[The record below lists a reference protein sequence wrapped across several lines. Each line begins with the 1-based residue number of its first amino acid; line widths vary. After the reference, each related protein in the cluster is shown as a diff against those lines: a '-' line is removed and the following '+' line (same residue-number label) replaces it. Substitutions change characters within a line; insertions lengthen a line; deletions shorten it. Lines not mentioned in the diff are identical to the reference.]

1 LSAALAACASSTP
14 AATTGHALSAI
25 GPQASGILGFSNGV
39 VGQTYRWAFP
49 LLSNTG
55 TSPVTVT
62 SFAMDKV
69 PAIFQVI
76 GYPLYSQPEVG
87 DYIVDF
93 ADSDHPG
100 MPDLLHKPNHANEP
114 ITTAPG
120 QQSPMYAMVAAKLLT
135 NRTDPLTGCL
145 VTYRLGTRTYRQR
158 FDCQFQ
164 IGGDRPTQQDTGSA
178 STVYFYISAG
188 QGKS

>member
-1 LSAALAACASSTP
+1 
-14 AATTGHALSAI
+14 
-25 GPQASGILGFSNGV
+25 
-39 VGQTYRWAFP
+39 
-49 LLSNTG
+49 
-55 TSPVTVT
+55 
-62 SFAMDKV
+62 MDKV

-164 IGGDRPTQQDTGSA
+164 IGGDRLPGKTRA
-178 STVYFYISAG
+178 APRLSTSISAPAKASPDTAAG
-188 QGKS
+188 ARCDSDTLAVQALTDRSGIATLPRPAAGRMGRSLDHGRSSRRANA